1 MTTPLDPSHL
11 TEGQSLVFTVD
22 KKYSH
27 KLQPIPAAVFSGST
41 HFLPSLSSLWL
52 DGHDSV
58 SCHPELSPYI
68 VDYRGPPSVCNCT
81 EQLETL
87 QVREKE
93 REGGGGGG
101 GGRREAE
108 TETTE
113 IIRSETNENERRER
127 GDMNVPCYVE

>member
-1 MTTPLDPSHL
+1 MDPSHL
-11 TEGQSLVFTVD
+11 TEGQSLVFAVD

-68 VDYRGPPSVCNCT
+68 VDYRGPASVCNCT

-93 REGGGGGG
+93 REGG
-101 GGRREAE
+101 RRRE
-108 TETTE
+108 TETETAE
-113 IIRSETNENERRER
+113 IFRSETNENERR
-127 GDMNVPCYVE
+127 DVPCVH

>member
-1 MTTPLDPSHL
+1 MTTPMDPSHL
-11 TEGQSLVFTVD
+11 VEGQSLVFTVD

-68 VDYRGPPSVCNCT
+68 VDYRGPASVCNCT

-93 REGGGGGG
+93 REGG
-101 GGRREAE
+101 RRRE
-108 TETTE
+108 TETETAE
-113 IIRSETNENERRER
+113 IFRSETNENERR
-127 GDMNVPCYVE
+127 DVPCVH